1 MIDELH
7 FRRLCRSNTGGLE
20 SREFIDALDR
30 NPDTDMI
37 PITLIGTETKLIPR
51 PDVEQYAQWAKQ
63 ELKPEEELLKQI
75 QQNMKYWV
83 ILNRDKMITRLT
95 KALEN
100 YHPGHNGVTVVWEIC
115 APDKIDFDVVQNYL
129 KRYN

>member
-30 NPDTDMI
+30 NPDSDMI

-51 PDVEQYAQWAKQ
+51 PDVEQYAQCAKQKLKPQKQKLKKTQKNTKTKKIKTEKKKKKKTTKKQDEKKYAQWAKQ
-63 ELKPEEELLKQI
+63 ELKPEEELL
-75 QQNMKYWV
+75 
-83 ILNRDKMITRLT
+83 
-95 KALEN
+95 
-100 YHPGHNGVTVVWEIC
+100 
-115 APDKIDFDVVQNYL
+115 
-129 KRYN
+129 